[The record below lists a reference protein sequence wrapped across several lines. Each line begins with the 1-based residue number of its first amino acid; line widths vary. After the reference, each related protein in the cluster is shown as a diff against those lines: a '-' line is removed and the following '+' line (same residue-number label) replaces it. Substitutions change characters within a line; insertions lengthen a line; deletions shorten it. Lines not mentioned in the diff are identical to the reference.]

1 MTPRLLIAQLALL
14 GALLGACAGTPQAPV
29 GSGTAPTPA
38 PALIPTPTPSVSGMA
53 QVTPGPAPGGSPG
66 QATAC
71 PGRIEVVRSL
81 GTPVD
86 DKSTDWAGYSVSST
100 STPFACVE
108 ATWTQPAVVCSGTSL
123 KAVAFWVGIG
133 GVGQRGLVQ
142 TGAETQCNH
151 GSPLISVWQQSL
163 PTEAYAVAVDLAV
176 SVGDRVHAMVLAV
189 SRSTYTMTVENLT
202 TGAAATATAVNKT
215 VDPTT
220 AEWIAE
226 APTLGCP
233 AHCSIATLPDFG
245 TVTFTG
251 VSTTIGGVNA
261 PLDAAGFVH
270 TRTTLTT
277 PAGLA
282 RAKVSATGK
291 DGRSFAVTWER
302 P

>member
-1 MTPRLLIAQLALL
+1 MTPRLQIVHLALL
-14 GALLGACAGTPQAPV
+14 GVLLSACGRTAEIPV
-29 GSGTAPTPA
+29 GSGSA
-38 PALIPTPTPSVSGMA
+38 PTPTPNLIPSSSGRASVPPEPSA
-53 QVTPGPAPGGSPG
+53 SPAGSPG
-66 QATAC
+66 QATTC

-86 DKSTDWAGYSVSST
+86 DKSTDWAGYAVSSK
-100 STPFACVE
+100 SAPFTCVE
-108 ATWTQPAVVCSGTSL
+108 ATWTQPAVACEGTSV

-133 GVGQRGLVQ
+133 GIGQAGLVQ
-142 TGAETQCNH
+142 TGTETQCDH
-151 GSPLISVWQQSL
+151 GSPVIGVWQQSL
-163 PTEAYAVAVDLAV
+163 PREAYSVPMDLAVAV
-176 SVGDRVHAMVLAV
+176 GNRVHAMVLAV
-189 SRSTYTMTVENLT
+189 SRSSYALTVENLT
-202 TGAAATATAVNKT
+202 TGATATVTTANKT

-220 AEWIAE
+220 AEWIVE

-233 AHCSIATLPDFG
+233 ARCSIATLPDFG

-251 VSTTIGGVNA
+251 VSTTIGGING

-277 PAGLA
+277 ASGLTRA
-282 RAKVSATGK
+282 RVSATSK